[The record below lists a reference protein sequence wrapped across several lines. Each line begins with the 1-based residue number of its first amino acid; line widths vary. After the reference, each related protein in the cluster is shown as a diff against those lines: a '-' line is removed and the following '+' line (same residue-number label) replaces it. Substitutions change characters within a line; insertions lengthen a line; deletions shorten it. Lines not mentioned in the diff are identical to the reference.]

1 MNSNPTFDS
10 QIFEDRDNNKINNFL
25 SDQKKPLFNRAF
37 SGFYPPGSVFKPIPA
52 ILGLQKNLID
62 TNTEVFCEGHSS
74 LGDRNYYCWKKKGH
88 GKVNLKKAIKESC
101 DVYFYELA
109 KKINIDDISNLSTN
123 LGLNREYNI
132 GLSNIGKGLVP
143 NKKWKKHF

>member
-1 MNSNPTFDS
+1 MFCRQQQVQILLQPKYDGSILSMNSNPTFDS

-74 LGDRNYYCWKKKGH
+74 LGDRNYYCWKKK
-88 GKVNLKKAIKESC
+88 
-101 DVYFYELA
+101 
-109 KKINIDDISNLSTN
+109 
-123 LGLNREYNI
+123 R
-132 GLSNIGKGLVP
+132 P
-143 NKKWKKHF
+143 W